1 MFFWTSSDH
10 SDTLNSEL
18 ILLGVDRMAEAPLI
32 KTFRSGA
39 TGLIL
44 ALCNEIK
51 LVEHIN
57 HAVTWDPT
65 QWKVSPGE
73 HILALVINTLC
84 GRVPLY
90 RVHEFYEEQDV
101 EGLFG
106 VGRKAEDFNRFA
118 LGRALDTVYDAG
130 ACSIFTGLTLRNL
143 MTTDVPLQFAH
154 GDTTSK
160 VMYGA
165 YDDKDDPDTL
175 KIIEGYSKDKRFD
188 LKQIVM
194 GLVTIGRGMPL
205 LGNVND
211 GNLDD
216 KTWNGELIDTMAEA
230 LNPLQIRKLVYVAD
244 SAFFTEANVKKANG
258 KGLSFISLV
267 SENHKLRKSCIEQ
280 VLLNKQMI
288 NLGRL
293 SEQKNASEYHMQEIS
308 QDYHGIPLRCSVV
321 YSTHLAEQKKAT
333 FTRQLQKEESQ
344 LEKDTEKLIKQEFSC
359 VKDAQKAWKRFQH
372 THRKSLF
379 PLSSRIE
386 SLTRPAPRDKRG
398 RPKKSEILEMEMIY
412 TLHVDIASVPSE
424 VIEEEERRMGYF
436 VLATNHKDALELP
449 AEQVLQEY
457 KQQSSV
463 ELRFKFL
470 KDPMFVDSLFLKTPE
485 RIEALGYVLLIALFI
500 YMRLEER
507 IRTAVEQHNIRLEP
521 VRGWHTRKPTAK
533 QVILML
539 EHIVTIY
546 WFDWEDDTW
555 KKQMQQNGQAQQLF
569 DLLRVNPYD
578 NSE

>member
-1 MFFWTSSDH
+1 
-10 SDTLNSEL
+10 
-18 ILLGVDRMAEAPLI
+18 MAEAPLI

-39 TGLIL
+39 TGLIRS
-44 ALCNEIK
+44 LCNEIK

-57 HAVTWDPT
+57 HSVTWDPK

-73 HILALVINTLC
+73 HVLALVINTLC

-90 RVHEFYEEQDV
+90 RVENFYEEQDV

-106 VGRKAEDFNRFA
+106 AGRTAGDFNRFA
-118 LGRALDTVYDAG
+118 LGRALDTVHDAG
-130 ACSIFTGLTLRNL
+130 ASSIFTGLTLRNL
-143 MTTDVPLQFAH
+143 ITSGASLQFAH

-160 VMYGA
+160 TMYGE
-165 YDDKDDPDTL
+165 YEDNGNPDTL
-175 KIIEGYSKDKRFD
+175 KINFGHSKDKRFD

-194 GLVTIGRGMPL
+194 GLVTLGRGMPL

-216 KTWNGELIDTMAEA
+216 KTWNRQLVDTMAKA
-230 LNPLQIRKLVYVAD
+230 LNPEQIRQLVYVAD
-244 SAFFTEANVKKANG
+244 SAFFTEKNVKKAHE
-258 KGLSFISLV
+258 KGLRFISLV
-267 SENHKLRKSCIEQ
+267 SENHKLRKTCIEQ
-280 VLLNKQMI
+280 VLQNKQMMNI
-288 NLGRL
+288 GRL
-293 SEQKNASEYHMQEIS
+293 SDQKNASEYHIQEIN

-333 FTRQLQKEESQ
+333 FARHLEKERLQ
-344 LEKDTEKLIKQEFSC
+344 LEIDTEKLINQEFSC
-359 VKDAQKAWKRFQH
+359 ANDAQKASNKFQH

-398 RPKKSEILEMEMIY
+398 RPKKSEILEMETVY
-412 TLHVDIASVPSE
+412 TLRVDIASVPPE

-436 VLATNHKDALELP
+436 VLATNHKNASELS
-449 AEQVLQEY
+449 AEQVLREY

-485 RIEALGYVLLIALFI
+485 RIEALGYILLIALFI

-507 IRTAVEQHNIRLEP
+507 IRTAVDQQNIRLQP

-555 KKQMQQNGQAQQLF
+555 RKQMQQNGQAQQLF

>member
-1 MFFWTSSDH
+1 
-10 SDTLNSEL
+10 
-18 ILLGVDRMAEAPLI
+18 MAEAPLI
-32 KTFRSGA
+32 KTYRSGA

-44 ALCNEIK
+44 SLCNEIK

-106 VGRKAEDFNRFA
+106 LGRKAEDFNRFA

-130 ACSIFTGLTLRNL
+130 SCSIFTGLTLRNL
-143 MTTDVPLQFAH
+143 MTTDMPLQFAH

-216 KTWNGELIDTMAEA
+216 KTWNGQLIDTMAEA

-267 SENHKLRKSCIEQ
+267 SENHKLRKICIEQ
-280 VLLNKQMI
+280 VLLNKEMI
-288 NLGRL
+288 NLGRI
-293 SEQKNASEYHMQEIS
+293 SDQKKASEYHIQEIS

-321 YSTHLAEQKKAT
+321 YSTHLAEQKKET
-333 FTRQLQKEESQ
+333 FARKLQNEKLQ
-344 LEKDTEKLIKQEFSC
+344 LEKDTNKLGEQEFSC
-359 VKDAQKAWKRFQH
+359 EKDAQKALKKFLH
-372 THRKSLF
+372 IHRKSLF
-379 PLSSRIE
+379 PISGGIE
-386 SLTRPAPRDKRG
+386 VLTRPAPRDKRG
-398 RPKKSEILEMEMIY
+398 RPKKSEITEMETLY
-412 TLHVDIASVPSE
+412 TLHVDFTPVPLE

-436 VLATNHKDALELP
+436 VLSTNHEDASELP
-449 AEQVLQEY
+449 AEQVLREY
-457 KQQSSV
+457 KQQSRT

-470 KDPMFVDSLFLKTPE
+470 KDPMFVDSLFLERPE
-485 RIEALGYVLLIALFI
+485 RIEALGYVLLIALFV

-507 IRTAVEQHNIRLEP
+507 IRTAVEQQNIRLQP
-521 VRGWHTRKPTAK
+521 VRGWFTRKPTAK

-539 EHIVTIY
+539 QHIVTIY
-546 WFDWEDDTW
+546 WFDWDDDTW
-555 KKQMQQNGQAQQLF
+555 KKQMQQNDRAEQLF
-569 DLLRVNPYD
+569 DLLRINPYD
-578 NSE
+578 NSV

>member
-1 MFFWTSSDH
+1 MFQPKG
-10 SDTLNSEL
+10 
-18 ILLGVDRMAEAPLI
+18 IPLYQ
-32 KTFRSGA
+32 TYPGA
-39 TGLIL
+39 I
-44 ALCNEIK
+44 CNEIK
-51 LVEHIN
+51 LVEYIN
-57 HAVTWDPT
+57 HAVTWDPK
-65 QWKVSPGE
+65 QWKVSPGQ

-90 RVHEFYEEQDV
+90 RVEKFYEDQDV

-106 VGRKAEDFNRFA
+106 VGRTAKDFNHFA
-118 LGRALDTVYDAG
+118 LGRALDKVNEAG
-130 ACSIFTGLTLRNL
+130 SSSIFTGLTLRNL
-143 MTTDVPLQFAH
+143 ITSGAPLQFAH

-165 YDDKDDPDTL
+165 YEREDNGDPDKL
-175 KIIEGYSKDKRFD
+175 KINLGYSKDKRFD

-267 SENHKLRKSCIEQ
+267 SENHKLRKICIEQ

-288 NLGRL
+288 NLGRI
-293 SEQKNASEYHMQEIS
+293 SDQKKASEYHIQEIS

-321 YSTHLAEQKKAT
+321 YSTHLAEQKKET
-333 FTRQLQKEESQ
+333 FARKLQNEKLQ
-344 LEKDTEKLIKQEFSC
+344 LEKETNKLSEQEFSC
-359 VKDAQKAWKRFQH
+359 EKDAQKALKRFLH
-372 THRKSLF
+372 IHRKSLF
-379 PLSSRIE
+379 PISGGIE
-386 SLTRPAPRDKRG
+386 VLTRPAPRDKRG
-398 RPKKSEILEMEMIY
+398 RPKKSEITEMETLY
-412 TLHVDIASVPSE
+412 TLHLHSTPVPLE

-436 VLATNHKDALELP
+436 VLSTNHEDASELP
-449 AEQVLQEY
+449 AEQVLREY
-457 KQQSSV
+457 KQQSRT

-470 KDPMFVDSLFLKTPE
+470 KDPMFVDSLFLERPE
-485 RIEALGYVLLIALFI
+485 RIEALGYVLLIALFV

-507 IRTAVEQHNIRLEP
+507 IRTAVEQQNIRLQP
-521 VRGWHTRKPTAK
+521 VRGWFTRKPTAK
-533 QVILML
+533 QIILML
-539 EHIVTIY
+539 QHIVTIY
-546 WFDWEDDTW
+546 WFDWDDDTW
-555 KKQMQQNGQAQQLF
+555 KKQMQQNDRAQQLF
-569 DLLRVNPYD
+569 DLLRINPYD
-578 NSE
+578 NSV

>member
-1 MFFWTSSDH
+1 
-10 SDTLNSEL
+10 
-18 ILLGVDRMAEAPLI
+18 MAEAPLI

-44 ALCNEIK
+44 SLCNEIK

-65 QWKVSPGE
+65 QWNVSPGE

-90 RVHEFYEEQDV
+90 RVEKFYEEQDV

-118 LGRALDTVYDAG
+118 LGRALDTVHDAG
-130 ACSIFTGLTLRNL
+130 ACSIFTGLTLRNFI
-143 MTTDVPLQFAH
+143 TTDAPLQFAH

-160 VMYGA
+160 IMYGD
-165 YDDKDDPDTL
+165 YEDKGDPDTL
-175 KIIEGYSKDKRFD
+175 KINEGYSKDKRFD

-216 KTWNGELIDTMAEA
+216 KTWNGQLIDTMTEA
-230 LNPLQIRKLVYVAD
+230 LNPKQIRKLVYVAD
-244 SAFFTEANVKKANG
+244 SAFFTEANVKKAHG
-258 KGLSFISLV
+258 KGLNFISLV
-267 SENHKLRKSCIEQ
+267 SENHKLRKICIEQ
-280 VLLNKQMI
+280 VLQNKQMI

-293 SEQKNASEYHMQEIS
+293 SDQKKASEYHIQEIS

-321 YSTHLAEQKKAT
+321 YSTHLAEQKKET
-333 FTRQLQKEESQ
+333 FARHLQNEQLQ
-344 LEKDTEKLIKQEFSC
+344 LEKDTKKLSEQEFSC
-359 VKDAQKAWKRFQH
+359 EKDAQKTLKKFQH

-386 SLTRPAPRDKRG
+386 LLTRPAPRDKRG
-398 RPKKSEILEMEMIY
+398 RPNKSEILEMETVY
-412 TLHVDIASVPSE
+412 TLHVDFASVPLE
-424 VIEEEERRMGYF
+424 VIEEEELRMGYF
-436 VLATNHKDALELP
+436 VLATNHEDASELP
-449 AEQVLQEY
+449 VEQVLREY
-457 KQQSSV
+457 KQQSST

-485 RIEALGYVLLIALFI
+485 RIEALGYVLLIALFV

-507 IRTAVEQHNIRLEP
+507 IRTAVEKQNIRLQP

-546 WFDWEDDTW
+546 WFDWENETW
-555 KKQMQQNGQAQQLF
+555 KKQMQQNEQAQQLF
-569 DLLRVNPYD
+569 DLLMVNPYD
-578 NSE
+578 NSV

>member
-1 MFFWTSSDH
+1 
-10 SDTLNSEL
+10 
-18 ILLGVDRMAEAPLI
+18 MAEAPMI

-44 ALCNEIK
+44 SLCNEIK

-57 HAVTWDPT
+57 HSVTWDEK
-65 QWKVSPGE
+65 QWKVSPGQ
-73 HILALVINTLC
+73 HILALIINTLC

-90 RVHEFYEEQDV
+90 RVEKFYEDQDV

-106 VGRKAEDFNRFA
+106 VGRTAHDFNHFA
-118 LGRALDTVYDAG
+118 SGRALDAFYNG
-130 ACSIFTGLTLRNL
+130 GSKSIFMALTLRNL
-143 MTTDVPLQFAH
+143 LTRGTPLQFAH

-160 VMYGA
+160 TMYGE
-165 YDDKDDPDTL
+165 YEDNGDPDTL
-175 KIIEGYSKDKRFD
+175 KINLGHSKDKRYD

-216 KTWNGELIDTMAEA
+216 KTWNGQLVDTMAKA
-230 LNPLQIRKLVYVAD
+230 LNPEQIRQLVYVAD
-244 SAFFTEANVKKANG
+244 SAFFTQTNVKKAHG
-258 KGLSFISLV
+258 KNLRFISLV
-267 SENHKLRKSCIEQ
+267 SENHKLRKICIEQ
-280 VLLNKQMI
+280 VLQNKQML

-293 SEQKNASEYHMQEIS
+293 SNQKNASEYQIQEVI
-308 QDYHGIPLRCSVV
+308 QDYHGITLRCSVV
-321 YSTHLAEQKKAT
+321 YSTHLAEQKKET
-333 FTRQLQKEESQ
+333 FARHLQKEQ
-344 LEKDTEKLIKQEFSC
+344 LLVEKAAEKLTEQEFSC
-359 VKDAQKAWKRFQH
+359 AKDAQKAWEKFLHAQ
-372 THRKSLF
+372 RKSPF
-379 PLSSRIE
+379 PISSHIE
-386 SLTRPAPRDKRG
+386 SFTRPKRRDKRG
-398 RPKKSEILEMEMIY
+398 RPKKSETPEMETVY
-412 TLHVDIASVPSE
+412 TLQVDISSVPPE
-424 VIEEEERRMGYF
+424 VIEEQERRIGYF
-436 VLATNHKDALELP
+436 VLATNHQDALELP
-449 AEQVLQEY
+449 AEQVLREY

-500 YMRLEER
+500 YMTLEER
-507 IRTAVEQHNIRLEP
+507 IRTAVLQQNIRLQP
-521 VRGWHTRKPTAK
+521 VRGWHTSKPTAK

-546 WFDWEDDTW
+546 WYDREGDKWY
-555 KKQMQQNGQAQQLF
+555 KQMQQNEQAQQLF

>member
-1 MFFWTSSDH
+1 
-10 SDTLNSEL
+10 
-18 ILLGVDRMAEAPLI
+18 MAEAPLI

-44 ALCNEIK
+44 SLCNEIR

-65 QWKVSPGE
+65 QWNVSPGE

-90 RVHEFYEEQDV
+90 RVEKFYEEQDV

-118 LGRALDTVYDAG
+118 LGRALDTVHDAG
-130 ACSIFTGLTLRNL
+130 SCSIFTGLTLRNL
-143 MTTDVPLQFAH
+143 ITTDAPLQFAH

-165 YDDKDDPDTL
+165 YDDKDEPDTL
-175 KIIEGYSKDKRFD
+175 NINLGYSKDKRYD

-216 KTWNGELIDTMAEA
+216 KTWNGQLIDTMTEA
-230 LNPLQIRKLVYVAD
+230 LNPKQIRKLVYVAD
-244 SAFFTEANVKKANG
+244 SAFFTEANVKKAHG
-258 KGLSFISLV
+258 KGLCFISLV
-267 SENHKLRKSCIEQ
+267 SENHKLRKICIEQ
-280 VLLNKQMI
+280 VLQDKQMI
-288 NLGRL
+288 NLGRI
-293 SEQKNASEYHMQEIS
+293 SDQKNASEYHIQEIS

-321 YSTHLAEQKKAT
+321 YSTHLAEQKKET
-333 FTRQLQKEESQ
+333 FARHLKNEQLQ
-344 LEKDTEKLIKQEFSC
+344 LEKDTKKLSGQEFSC
-359 VKDAQKAWKRFQH
+359 EKDAQKALKKFQH
-372 THRKSLF
+372 AHRKSLF
-379 PLSSRIE
+379 SLSSRIE
-386 SLTRPAPRDKRG
+386 LLTRPVPRNKRG
-398 RPKKSEILEMEMIY
+398 RPKKSEKPEMETVY
-412 TLHVDIASVPSE
+412 TLHVDFASVPLE

-436 VLATNHKDALELP
+436 VLATNHEDASELP
-449 AEQVLQEY
+449 AEQVLREY
-457 KQQSSV
+457 KQQSRT

-470 KDPMFVDSLFLKTPE
+470 KDPMFIDSLFLKTPE
-485 RIEALGYVLLIALFI
+485 RIEALGYVLLIALFV

-507 IRTAVEQHNIRLEP
+507 IRTAVEKQNIQLEP

-546 WFDWEDDTW
+546 WFDWEDKTW
-555 KKQMQQNGQAQQLF
+555 KKQMQQNVKAQQLF

-578 NSE
+578 NSV